1 MVLYISFSTLCSLG
15 SSIPYRGLQA
25 LINQHIWQLLPYS
38 HFGGQAN
45 TGINGNYT
53 DTLSVVARDH
63 YISKIQCILGLV
75 GEYKEHCLA
84 ALDPYRLPDAVCH
97 YGWMTHQKLWPPVA
111 YL

>member
-1 MVLYISFSTLCSLG
+1 MPS
-15 SSIPYRGLQA
+15 
-25 LINQHIWQLLPYS
+25 S

-53 DTLSVVARDH
+53 DALSVVARDR

-84 ALDPYRLPDAVCH
+84 ALDPYRLPDAVWVC
-97 YGWMTHQKLWPPVA
+97 PPVA
-111 YL
+111 YLYSSSEVQILLNNEKASGPI